1 MNVEQMQ
8 QSELIKCFRIMQQSE
23 LIKSLHRMQQS
34 ELIEHSKISW
44 MIETCKEFLIWKN
57 TCNINHEQKKM
68 FGVFKSISKTNY
80 NVKL

>member
-1 MNVEQMQ
+1 
-8 QSELIKCFRIMQQSE
+8 
-23 LIKSLHRMQQS
+23 
-34 ELIEHSKISW
+34 

-80 NVKL
+80 DVKL

>member
-8 QSELIKCFRIMQQSE
+8 QSELIKRFRIMQQSE

-44 MIETCKEFLIWKN
+44 MIKTCKEFLIWKN
-57 TCNINHEQKKM
+57 
-68 FGVFKSISKTNY
+68 
-80 NVKL
+80 L